1 MPQKPIPVTK
11 KVIAKKQLELYDNPL
26 QDIAES
32 FKSNTNPEN
41 TFYVIGSTD

>member
-11 KVIAKKQLELYDNPL
+11 KVIAKKQLELYDNQL

-32 FKSNTNPEN
+32 FKSPTLKIRE
-41 TFYVIGSTD
+41 YRLKV